1 MGYIRYESQGEVGLV
16 TFSRPEALNA
26 LSRAGIEESLAF
38 FQDLGRLLAGGGAAA
53 GDSGPAPGPA
63 PGIRALVLTGAGK
76 AFIAGADVKEMSGMG
91 PEEASRFSAEGN
103 HLMIAIERL
112 PVPVI
117 AAVNGYALGG
127 GFEVALA
134 ADFIYAASGARMG
147 LPEASL
153 GIIPGFGGVRR
164 LCLRIGAARAK
175 ELVYSGRQVTAQEA
189 LELGIVNRVVVP
201 PGELLSETLKAA
213 ASLGNAG
220 RQALR
225 AAKRQFEEC
234 LLPGAEEA
242 AAAEAERFGALFAGG
257 EPSEGMTALLEKRKP
272 SWARKQR

>member
-38 FQDLGRLLAGGGAAA
+38 FQELAGGLDGAA
-53 GDSGPAPGPA
+53 SPV
-63 PGIRALVLTGAGK
+63 RALVRAGK

-103 HLMIAIERL
+103 RLMIAIERL

-189 LELGIVNRVVVP
+189 FELGIVNRVVAP

-213 ASLGNAG
+213 ASLGDAG

-225 AAKRQFEEC
+225 EAKRHFEEC
-234 LLPGAEEA
+234 LLPSAEKA